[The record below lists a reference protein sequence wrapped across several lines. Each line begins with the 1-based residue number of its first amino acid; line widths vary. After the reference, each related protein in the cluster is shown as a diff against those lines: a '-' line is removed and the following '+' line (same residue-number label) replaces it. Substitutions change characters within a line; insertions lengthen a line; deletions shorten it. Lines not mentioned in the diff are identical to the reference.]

1 MQRAHARSSL
11 PTKQPNQSYSFFT
24 HTQSIVANNGV
35 FRSGE
40 GFLQWKMMAESML
53 NERTLLILTLY
64 IIKTL
69 DVDRTWNDKIQSSRK
84 SFNIIYVI
92 AFTDERRVAEQL

>member
-1 MQRAHARSSL
+1 M
-11 PTKQPNQSYSFFT
+11 
-24 HTQSIVANNGV
+24 ANNGV